1 MTQLESPCATRMNS
15 TDAAR
20 FVMLQLRDLDRIVQ
34 LLGERQLK
42 PRDAGVVLAL
52 MCHTETYSGR
62 IFATAAQ
69 VAEDLQITESEA
81 RAAIARLKREHLLRQ
96 VSDRRAGR
104 RYYLLNPWIVQ
115 SGKPQAIGMAM
126 KEFQEA

>member
-1 MTQLESPCATRMNS
+1 
-15 TDAAR
+15 
-20 FVMLQLRDLDRIVQ
+20 MLQLRDLDRIVQ